1 MVGEVPRS
9 RKGTLGM
16 SADSLRE
23 MLIGNSSSAPA
34 SAVGASK
41 ATAPPA
47 RGLPINKYPGN
58 CVNCGARVAAE
69 AGLREKRDDKWVVFH
84 REGGCPEVAPAPV
97 AAGPSAPTIEDG
109 DYTLITEDGHRTFKV
124 ETMADDSDFAPG
136 DTVIAFL
143 SGSDNTSDHT
153 RFGFVKGTA
162 AKPRIYVWRRFKE
175 NGWESLRDDV
185 ATFATNVNRP
195 FVLGLGAG
203 DPDPEEDREAFRAW
217 RDGLPVG
224 TVLLAKRCRKCHAL
238 LTNPESI
245 RLGIGPYC
253 GGRA

>member
-1 MVGEVPRS
+1 
-9 RKGTLGM
+9 M

-84 REGGCPEVAPAPV
+84 RDGECPEVAPAPV
-97 AAGPSAPTIEDG
+97 ASGPSAPTIEDG
-109 DYTLITEDGHRTFKV
+109 DYTLITADGHRTFNV

-136 DTVIAFL
+136 DSVIAFL
-143 SGSDNTSDHT
+143 SGRDNTSDHT

-162 AKPRIYVWRRFKE
+162 ARPRVYVWRRFKE
-175 NGWESLRDDV
+175 NGWESLRADV
-185 ATFATNVNRP
+185 DLFVANVNRAL
-195 FVLGLGAG
+195 VLGLGN
-203 DPDPEEDREAFRAW
+203 DPDDLDA
-217 RDGLPVG
+217 LPVG